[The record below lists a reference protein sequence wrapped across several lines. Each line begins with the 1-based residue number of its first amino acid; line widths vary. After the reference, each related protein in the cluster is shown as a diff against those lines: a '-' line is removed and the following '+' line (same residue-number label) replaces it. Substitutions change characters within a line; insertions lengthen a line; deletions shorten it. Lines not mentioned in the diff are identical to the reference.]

1 MKEKLMYEK
10 SIYSVA
16 VPASTKVEC
25 RRSILN
31 TLILQREEKRN
42 GRKSTENGKYLKG
55 QILTSATVLREY
67 KFLL

>member
-1 MKEKLMYEK
+1 MKEKLMHEK

-16 VPASTKVEC
+16 VPASTKEC
-25 RRSILN
+25 RQSILN

-55 QILTSATVLREY
+55 QILTSTTVLREY
-67 KFLL
+67 KFLR